1 MHAGMAPVQQVP
13 VWQSHAHTDHGLQ
26 AHCAS
31 HAVGAVYERLFGE
44 AVAQLTSLGGTQ
56 VDIDFTPFAETAAL
70 LYESSFVAERYA
82 GIRAFLERAN
92 GTANGLPADH
102 SKTRVGAQ
110 SPAQHALLCMGPDHA
125 TSPRCRAS
133 ASCLL
138 SALRNSM
145 LKLLIWQL
153 HGHLG
158 VEGLGLSL

>member
-1 MHAGMAPVQQVP
+1 MLVLPIQQVP
-13 VWQSHAHTDHGLQ
+13 VWQGHVRTHHGLHAH
-26 AHCAS
+26 CMS

-44 AVAQLTSLGGTQ
+44 ATAQLSSLGGTQ

-102 SKTRVGAQ
+102 PKTRVGAQ
-110 SPAQHALLCMGPDHA
+110 RPALHRLLCILGRTRPPVGACMPL
-125 TSPRCRAS
+125 

-145 LKLLIWQL
+145 LKLRIWQF
-153 HGHLG
+153 
-158 VEGLGLSL
+158 